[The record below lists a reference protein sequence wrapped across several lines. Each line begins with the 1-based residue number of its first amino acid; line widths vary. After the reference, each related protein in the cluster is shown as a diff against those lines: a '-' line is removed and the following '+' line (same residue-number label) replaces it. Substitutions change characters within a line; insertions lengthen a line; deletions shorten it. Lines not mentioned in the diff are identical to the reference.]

1 MLTEPS
7 RRPFTPGVLS
17 ILGLESVVDLEAVR
31 WELVTPESRHR
42 VWRLRL
48 PDGTP
53 GPKSYVVKH
62 YHHTTDRYF
71 DHRFRREERAL
82 SLLGSLAPGLVPTVH
97 GGSITEGQGAFLV
110 LEDLGDMTL
119 HVELEASPSEAR
131 RRLMIQATDSLVAL
145 HRETDLHAPI
155 FRALCYSTNLDRIS
169 SNTMMARFKIAL
181 NRCSNPDAKL
191 PFSAAERNAEFH
203 REIVAPLLKSRRRV
217 IHGSYSPLNLCVTD
231 AGQTT
236 IVDLETLSTGPAEM
250 DLAELLSYPLVSFGQ
265 DEDSFVDRYANSL
278 DRVEPNPE
286 FRMRVHLAAVARCID
301 YAGTLTLRQARFERE
316 GHHELALVQLHRRN
330 LYVQEA
336 VKRAAEAGLSGKLT
350 RLLHSLVRSPAEFA

>member
-1 MLTEPS
+1 
-7 RRPFTPGVLS
+7 
-17 ILGLESVVDLEAVR
+17 
-31 WELVTPESRHR
+31 
-42 VWRLRL
+42 
-48 PDGTP
+48 
-53 GPKSYVVKH
+53 
-62 YHHTTDRYF
+62 
-71 DHRFRREERAL
+71 
-82 SLLGSLAPGLVPTVH
+82 
-97 GGSITEGQGAFLV
+97 
-110 LEDLGDMTL
+110 
-119 HVELEASPSEAR
+119 
-131 RRLMIQATDSLVAL
+131 
-145 HRETDLHAPI
+145 
-155 FRALCYSTNLDRIS
+155 
-169 SNTMMARFKIAL
+169 
-181 NRCSNPDAKL
+181 
-191 PFSAAERNAEFH
+191 
-203 REIVAPLLKSRRRV
+203 
-217 IHGSYSPLNLCVTD
+217 LCVTD